1 LISKNSQ
8 HSSNI
13 SYSRVIHL
21 SHLIDTDI
29 PRWTGDPPVE
39 FTSVAEI
46 QDDGYYL
53 RGFALGEHSA
63 THINPH
69 SAGKIRKKVF

>member
-1 LISKNSQ
+1 
-8 HSSNI
+8 
-13 SYSRVIHL
+13 
-21 SHLIDTDI
+21 
-29 PRWTGDPPVE
+29 VE